1 MKLNYKSL
9 IKNIEN
15 FPIQGV
21 RFKDIS
27 PLLASKYFKN
37 VIIEMGDLVEKP
49 DFWVGVE
56 SRGFIFA
63 SALAIEFGGGVLL
76 CRKAGKL
83 PGKVITKSYKTE
95 YSTDQ
100 LSIKKGSGSVVIVDD
115 VIATGGTLATVGE
128 LCISAGYDVFDNLVL
143 VDLRYVPRD
152 QHFLNAGL
160 NNIKSLIIYE

>member
-1 MKLNYKSL
+1 
-9 IKNIEN
+9 
-15 FPIQGV
+15 
-21 RFKDIS
+21 
-27 PLLASKYFKN
+27 
-37 VIIEMGDLVEKP
+37 MGDLVEKSE
-49 DFWVGVE
+49 FCAGLE

-115 VIATGGTLATVGE
+115 VIATGGTLATVNK
-128 LCISAGYDVFDNLVL
+128 LCTSPGYNVVDNLV
-143 VDLRYVPRD
+143 VIDLRYVPRN
-152 QHFLNAGL
+152 QHFLTVRL
-160 NNIKSLIIYE
+160 NNIKSLIIYD